1 VIAGNCEL
9 LLSDLPED
17 DESRELVTEVR
28 EAAERAGG
36 LTRQLLTFSRKNVV
50 QPTVID
56 LRDAL
61 SQLEAMLR
69 RLIGE
74 NIELKTRVASDA
86 GHVRADAS
94 QLEQVLLNLV
104 VNARDAMP
112 NGGELTIEVENV
124 TLDKSEADETPG
136 VRPGDY
142 AVLTVADTG
151 SGMDPLTLARIFE
164 PFFTTKPADK
174 GTGLGLSVAFGI
186 VRQSDGHITV
196 QSEPGRGTTFRVYL
210 PRVDD
215 TARAT
220 APPSPRK
227 TLPRGRESVL
237 VVEDEVML
245 RKIVRTVLLAQGY
258 RVFDAAVGRDALA
271 LLATAGPID
280 LVVTDVVLPGMS
292 GREVVEAV
300 RRLRPEAA
308 VLFISGYADDALIR
322 EGVLKSEVGF
332 LQKPFSPSIL
342 AHKVREVLDARRSPR
357 ASS

>member
-1 VIAGNCEL
+1 
-9 LLSDLPED
+9 
-17 DESRELVTEVR
+17 
-28 EAAERAGG
+28 
-36 LTRQLLTFSRKNVV
+36 LTRQLLAFSRKNVV

-56 LRDAL
+56 LRHAL

-74 NIELKTRVASDA
+74 NIELTTRVAPDA

-112 NGGELTIEVENV
+112 NGGKLMIEVESV
-124 TLDKSEADETPG
+124 TLGEAEAQKTPG
-136 VRPGDY
+136 ARAGNY
-142 AVLTVADTG
+142 AVLTVTDTG
-151 SGMDPLTLARIFE
+151 TGMDPLTLKRIFE

-186 VRQSDGHITV
+186 VRQSDGHISV
-196 QSEPGRGTTFRVYL
+196 ESELGRGSSFRVYL
-210 PRVDD
+210 PRVDE

-220 APPSPRK
+220 APPSPLRA
-227 TLPRGRESVL
+227 LPRGKEAVL

-258 RVFDAAVGRDALA
+258 RVFDAVGGREALA
-271 LLATAGPID
+271 LLASSGPID
-280 LVVTDVVLPGMS
+280 LVVTDVILPGMS

-300 RRLRPEAA
+300 RKLRPDVA

-332 LQKPFSPSIL
+332 LQKPFSPSTL
-342 AHKVREVLDARRSPR
+342 AHTVREVLDARRASR